1 MKSSFESMWQS
12 SCILLRIRLPWL
24 LPISASHGF
33 SPSPIPHPPLP
44 LLLTGSSSIQLAVVD
59 SLTYNKE
66 VSSLSLS

>member
-1 MKSSFESMWQS
+1 MKSSLESMWQS

-24 LPISASHGF
+24 LPIPHP
-33 SPSPIPHPPLP
+33 PSPIPHPPLP

>member
-12 SCILLRIRLPWL
+12 SCILLRIR
-24 LPISASHGF
+24 
-33 SPSPIPHPPLP
+33 